1 MHNNLPI
8 KLSALALAVGFCF
21 ATPAFADNSTGT
33 VYGQAKAGTTVT
45 VVSVDTGLT
54 RQVMVDANG
63 RYRFAA
69 LPTGKYKV
77 TSDGQSRDI
86 TVSIGTGSAVSFDDG
101 ATEVISVTGSRISAI
116 DVTSV
121 ESTTVFTADQLEM
134 LPVGRNLTAVALL
147 APGTVAGDSGF
158 GNLASF
164 GGASVAENGYY
175 LNGFDITNARSLTE
189 FATLPFDAIAQ
200 QQIKTGGYGAEY
212 GRSLGGVIN
221 VVSKKG
227 TNNWEFGASM
237 YLKPQSLRASAKDS
251 YSYDEAVERYQHF
264 NSANTRD
271 EKSYVLQAGGPLIE
285 DTLFVYG
292 MVEAN
297 DNEKTNYDN
306 GDSGAFTYKETMD
319 SPMFL
324 LKIDWNIT
332 ENHILEF
339 TGLRNK
345 TERRRIDYQLED
357 ESKFHTGVHGAVAED
372 RTFHEGGDIMI
383 GKYTG
388 IITDDFSISATIGS
402 IKNEIYTTP
411 DRLDGWECPRVWDGR
426 TNPSLDYMG
435 CWNQKQVNIRDTTFG
450 PDTDERL
457 AYRLDAEY
465 RLGDHTLRAGLD
477 LDTWT
482 SGHAGEVFTGI
493 GHNNYYY
500 RYYRVGA
507 NGSTVNG
514 VKLAPGTEFVRTWDR
529 GTGSAEYEVK
539 NEAFYIED
547 SWQMTDRF
555 MLYAGLRSEG
565 FSNTNAS
572 GEKFVEAK
580 NNIAPRLGFSFDVN
594 GDSSQKIYGTLGRYY
609 IPVAA
614 NTNIR
619 AAGLEWFDTRY
630 WLFDGQTDAT
640 TGAPI
645 KLGSEIGTFVAQPRV
660 AANPGTI
667 AVTNLKP
674 MHQDELIIG
683 YQTELM
689 DAWSGGVKF
698 VTKKVQDGMDD
709 YCSHQPFIDWAEDQG
724 YDNFDV
730 DSMAGC
736 IIMNPGNDFKLM
748 VDVNG
753 DGNLVESV
761 IPNSYLKLPKYDR
774 TYNAL
779 EFSLSRDKQ
788 DGWYMNASYTLAK
801 SEGNIE
807 GYVNSTLEQDDAG
820 LTQDFDHERFQTN
833 TDGYLP
839 NDRRHTFKIYGGYDV
854 TDEIMISAN
863 INIASG
869 RPVNCNGYVPL
880 DGLGVD
886 SSGLINY
893 GPSAFYCVDD
903 QGVSQ
908 PTKRGQEGR
917 TPWTKD
923 VGMSISY
930 IPEWADNKLT
940 LQATV
945 YNLFNTQEV
954 IKYNETGDYDRATTR
969 KNLNFKTPT
978 NFQAA
983 RSVDLIVRYSF

>member
-1 MHNNLPI
+1 MHKNLPL
-8 KLSALALAVGFCF
+8 KLSAIALAVGFGF
-21 ATPAFADNSTGT
+21 ATPAFADNSSGS
-33 VYGQAKAGTTVT
+33 VYGQAKAGSTVT
-45 VVSVDTGLT
+45 VVSADTGLT
-54 RQVMVDANG
+54 RQVTVDSNG
-63 RYRFAA
+63 RYRFAS

-77 TSDGQSRDI
+77 TSDGQTREI
-86 TVSIGTGSAVSFDDG
+86 TVAIGTGSAVSFEEG
-101 ATEVISVTGSRISAI
+101 GTEVITVTGSRISAI

-121 ESTTVFTADQLEM
+121 ESSTVFTADQIDM

-147 APGTVAGDSGF
+147 APGTVAGDTGF

-175 LNGFDITNARSLTE
+175 LNGFDITNGRTLTN
-189 FATLPFDAIAQ
+189 FANLPYDAVGQ
-200 QQIKTGGYGAEY
+200 QQVKTGGYGAEY
-212 GRSLGGVIN
+212 GRSLGGVVN

-227 TNNWEFGASM
+227 TNNWEFGAAA
-237 YLKPQSLRASAKDS
+237 YLKPKSLRASAKDA
-251 YSYDEAVERYQHF
+251 YSYDPAVKNYQVYR
-264 NSANTRD
+264 SADDRD
-271 EKSYVLQAGGPLIE
+271 NKSYVVQGGGPLIE
-285 DTLFVYG
+285 DTLFIYG
-292 MVEAN
+292 MLEAR
-297 DNEKTNYDN
+297 DNERNDYDN
-306 GDSGAFTYKETMD
+306 GNSGRNTFNETMD
-319 SPMFL
+319 SPMAL
-324 LKIDWNIT
+324 LKVDWNIN
-332 ENHILEF
+332 EHHIVEF

-345 TERRRIDYQLED
+345 TETRQIDYTKPAV
-357 ESKFHTGVHGAVAED
+357 ESHTPYHGTQTNDRIFHS
-372 RTFHEGGDIMI
+372 GGNILI

-388 IITDDFSISATIGS
+388 IITDDFNISATIGS

-426 TNPSLDYMG
+426 TNPALDYMG
-435 CWNQKQVNIRDTTFG
+435 CWNQSQASLRDTTFG

-457 AYRLDAEY
+457 AYRLDLEY
-465 RLGDHTLRAGLD
+465 KLGDHTIRAGLD

-482 SGHAGEVFTGI
+482 SGVAGTVFTGV

-507 NGSTVNG
+507 SGSTVNG
-514 VKLAPGTEFVRTWDR
+514 VRLAPGTEFVRTWDA
-529 GTGSAEYEVK
+529 GSGSAEYEVE
-539 NEAFYIED
+539 NSAFYVED
-547 SWQMTDRF
+547 SWQFTDNF
-555 MLYAGLRSEG
+555 LIYAGLRSEG
-565 FSNTNAS
+565 FTNTNAS
-572 GEKFVEAK
+572 GEEFVSAK
-580 NNIAPRLGFSFDVN
+580 NNIAPRLGFSWDVN
-594 GDSSQKIYGTLGRYY
+594 GDSTKKVYGTLGRYF

-630 WLFDGQTDAT
+630 WLFDGRTDPK
-640 TGAPI
+640 TGAPVQ
-645 KLGSEIGTFVAQPRV
+645 LGAEIGTFTAPPRV
-660 AANPGTI
+660 AADPGTI
-667 AVTNLKP
+667 AVTDLKP
-674 MHQDELIIG
+674 MHQDELILG
-683 YQTELM
+683 YQAELF

-709 YCSHQPFIDWAEDQG
+709 YCSHQPFIDWAKDKG
-724 YDNFDV
+724 YTKFDYH
-730 DSMAGC
+730 SMAGC
-736 IIMNPGNDFKLM
+736 IIMNPGRDFKLM
-748 VDVNG
+748 VDINN

-761 IPNSYLKLPKYDR
+761 IPNSYIKLPEYDR

-779 EFSLSRDKQ
+779 EFSISRDKQ
-788 DGWYMNASYTLAK
+788 DGWYMNASYTLSK

-807 GYVNSTLEQDDAG
+807 GYVNSTLVQDDAG

-839 NDRRHTFKIYGGYDV
+839 NDRRHVLKVYGGYDI
-854 TDEIMISAN
+854 TDEFSVSAN
-863 INIASG
+863 LNIGSG

-880 DGLGVD
+880 TGLGVD
-886 SSGLINY
+886 ASGLTNY

-903 QGVSQ
+903 KGVSQ

-923 VGMSISY
+923 LGLTLSY
-930 IPEWADNKLT
+930 IPEWAGDKLT

-978 NFQAA
+978 NFQAP
-983 RSVDLIVRYSF
+983 RSVDLTVRYTF

>member
-1 MHNNLPI
+1 MHKNLPV
-8 KLSALALAVGFCF
+8 KLSAIALAVGFCF
-21 ATPAFADNSTGT
+21 ATPAFADNSSGS
-33 VYGQAKAGTTVT
+33 VYGQAKAGSTVT
-45 VVSVDTGLT
+45 VVSADTGLT
-54 RQVMVDANG
+54 RQVTVDSNG
-63 RYRFAA
+63 RYRFAT

-77 TSDGQSRDI
+77 TSDGQTREI
-86 TVSIGTGSAVSFDDG
+86 TVAIGTGSVVSFEDG
-101 ATEVISVTGSRISAI
+101 GTEVITVTGSRISAI

-121 ESTTVFTADQLEM
+121 ESTTVFTAEQLEM

-175 LNGFDITNARSLTE
+175 LNGFDITNMRSLTE
-189 FATLPFDAIAQ
+189 FAALPFDAIAQ
-200 QQIKTGGYGAEY
+200 QQVKTGGYGAEY
-212 GRSLGGVIN
+212 GRSLGGVVN

-237 YLKPQSLRASAKDS
+237 YLQPKSLRASRKDA
-251 YSYDEAVERYQHF
+251 YSYDPSVKAYQSF
-264 NSANTRD
+264 TSADDRD
-271 EKSYVLQAGGPLIE
+271 NKSYVLQGGGPLIE
-285 DTLFVYG
+285 DTLFIYG
-292 MVEAN
+292 MLELN
-297 DNEKTNYDN
+297 DYERNDYDN
-306 GDSGAFTYKETMD
+306 GLSGRSTFNQTDD
-319 SPMFL
+319 SPLAL

-332 ENHILEF
+332 ENHIVEL
-339 TGLRNK
+339 TALRNK
-345 TERRRIDYQLED
+345 SELRQIDYTKPAA
-357 ESKFHTGVHGAVAED
+357 ESHTGYHGELSND
-372 RTFHEGGDIMI
+372 RTFHDGGNILI

-388 IITDDFSISATIGS
+388 IITDDFNISATIGS
-402 IKNEIYTTP
+402 IKNEIYTLP

-426 TNPSLDYMG
+426 TNPSLDYLG
-435 CWNQKQVNIRDTTFG
+435 CWNTAQASIRDTTFG

-465 RLGDHTLRAGLD
+465 RLGDHTIRAGLD
-477 LDTWT
+477 LDSWT
-482 SGHAGEVFTGI
+482 SGHAGTVYTGI

-514 VKLAPGTEFVRTWDR
+514 VRLAPGTEFVRTWDA
-529 GTGSAEYEVK
+529 GSLSAEYEVE

-547 SWQMTDRF
+547 SWQVTDRL
-555 MLYAGLRSEG
+555 MVYGGLRSEG
-565 FSNTNAS
+565 FSNSNAT
-572 GEKFVEAK
+572 GDKFVEAK
-580 NNIAPRLGFSFDVN
+580 NNVAPRLGFSFDVN
-594 GDSSQKIYGTLGRYY
+594 GDSTQKVYGTLGRYY

-619 AAGLEWFDTRY
+619 AAGVEWFDTRY
-630 WLFDGQTDAT
+630 WLFDGRIDAV
-640 TGAPI
+640 TGAPVQ
-645 KLGSEIGTFVAQPRV
+645 LGTEIGSFSAPPRV
-660 AANPGTI
+660 AADPGTI
-667 AVTNLKP
+667 AVTDLKP
-674 MHQDELIIG
+674 MHQDELILG

-698 VTKKVQDGMDD
+698 VTRKVQDGMDD

-724 YDNFDV
+724 YDNFDA

-736 IIMNPGNDFKLM
+736 IIMNPGRDFKLM
-748 VDVNG
+748 VDING
-753 DGNLVESV
+753 DGTLVESV
-761 IPNSYLKLPKYDR
+761 IPNSYMKLPEYDR

-779 EFSLSRDKQ
+779 EFSVSRDKQ
-788 DGWYMNASYTLAK
+788 DGWYLNASYTLSK

-839 NDRRHTFKIYGGYDV
+839 NDRRHTLKIYGGYDV
-854 TDEIMISAN
+854 TDEIVISAN
-863 INIASG
+863 LNIASG

-908 PTKRGQEGR
+908 PTTRGQEGR

-954 IKYNETGDYDRATTR
+954 VKYNETGDYDRATTR

-978 NFQAA
+978 DFQTP
-983 RSVDLIVRYSF
+983 RSVDLTVRYNF